1 MTAMKR
7 RRGMALL
14 AGGLAAG
21 MLLAACG
28 GSDDSASDSAGE
40 DTAAEET
47 AAEETGGDEGADAGA
62 DDGDGAMAEGCDA
75 YADYMGNEG
84 TTVNV
89 FTSILP
95 PEQQLFE
102 EAWLQ
107 FEECTGI
114 DIVYEGSDQFEA
126 QLPTRIA
133 GGNAPDIAWIPQPG
147 LLAKLVADGGPVAA
161 PAGTEA
167 LVDEYWN
174 PAWKQYGTVDGT
186 FYAAPLGSN
195 MKSFVWYSPTLFAEN
210 GYEVPT
216 TWDELWALS
225 DQMVAD
231 GIKPWCGGLESG
243 GATGWPATDWLEQ
256 IMLRL
261 YGGDVYDQWV
271 AGEVDFQSP
280 EVEAAMDVL
289 AGWMKNPEYVNG
301 GYGDVQTIALTPFQD
316 AGAGIVGGECGML
329 QQASFYANFWANF
342 DETATVGPNG
352 TAYAFYLPEISS
364 DVPQPVVG
372 GGEFVAAFADRPEVQ
387 AVQTYM
393 ASPDFH
399 TKKAALGNWV
409 SANSGVPLDTYA
421 ADSIDQLS
429 AQFLTDPSGVF
440 RFDASDLM
448 PAAVGAGEEWV
459 QMTAWFAEDKPT
471 AEVLAD
477 IDAAWPAS

>member
-1 MTAMKR
+1 MTAIKR
-7 RRGMALL
+7 SRGMALL
-14 AGGLAAG
+14 AGGVAAG
-21 MLLAACG
+21 LLLAACG

-40 DTAAEET
+40 EAAAEET
-47 AAEETGGDEGADAGA
+47 TAEDTGSDEEEEAAA
-62 DDGDGAMAEGCDA
+62 DDGDDAMGGACDA

-84 TTVNV
+84 ATVNV

-102 EAWLQ
+102 ESWAE

-114 DIVYEGSDQFEA
+114 DIVYEASDQFEA

-147 LLAKLVADGGPVAA
+147 LLAKLVADGGPVPA
-161 PAGTEA
+161 PASTEA

-174 PAWKQYGTVDGT
+174 PAWKGYGTIDGT

-195 MKSFVWYSPTLFAEN
+195 MKSFVWYSPQVFADN
-210 GYEVPT
+210 GYTVPT
-216 TWDELWALS
+216 TWDE
-225 DQMVAD
+225 M
-231 GIKPWCGGLESG
+231 
-243 GATGWPATDWLEQ
+243 
-256 IMLRL
+256 
-261 YGGDVYDQWV
+261 WV
-271 AGEVDFQSP
+271 AGDLDFASP
-280 EVEAAMDVL
+280 EVEAAMDVI

-316 AGAGIVGGECGML
+316 AGAGIVSGECGML
-329 QQASFYANFWANF
+329 QQASFYANFWGNF
-342 DETATVGPNG
+342 DESATVGPDG
-352 TAYAFYLPEISS
+352 TAYAFFLPEISS
-364 DVPQPVVG
+364 DFPQPVVG

-393 ASPDFH
+393 ASPEFH
-399 TKKAALGNWV
+399 TSKASRGTWV
-409 SANSGVPLDTYA
+409 SANSGVPLETYA

-429 AQFLTDPSGVF
+429 AQYLTDPNGIF

-477 IDAAWPAS
+477 IDAAWPSS